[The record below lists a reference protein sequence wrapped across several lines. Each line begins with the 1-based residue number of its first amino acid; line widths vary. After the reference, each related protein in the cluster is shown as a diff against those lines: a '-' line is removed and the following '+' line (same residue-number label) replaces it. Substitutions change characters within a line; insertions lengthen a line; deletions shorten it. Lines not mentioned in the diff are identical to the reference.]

1 MARRARHSVP
11 TSFHVAPDQGSH
23 PHRGPFAKQTASDFP
38 GGLYVTDSGL
48 GCSWSSEL
56 QITSMSH
63 VCHHKGTEKY
73 AVGDLLDLVLLGL
86 LASGSMTLGAAG
98 VSQLWDQ
105 DGAPK
110 TRAAALVLWAP
121 RQGQLLSHRRQGG
134 LTATKPMVQVPWAGC
149 PKQARCLRSR
159 WGRSLHKGRQAGH
172 EQPPLQRGGLLHTGA
187 MSGHQQPSPVWVVPA
202 LKELALLPFLI
213 CQGRVTI
220 KWAASSRRGRL
231 GLGNTMVALL
241 GKTWGVS
248 DGPL

>member
-1 MARRARHSVP
+1 M
-11 TSFHVAPDQGSH
+11 
-23 PHRGPFAKQTASDFP
+23 GPQ
-38 GGLYVTDSGL
+38 
-48 GCSWSSEL
+48 
-56 QITSMSH
+56 
-63 VCHHKGTEKY
+63 
-73 AVGDLLDLVLLGL
+73 
-86 LASGSMTLGAAG
+86 
-98 VSQLWDQ
+98 
-105 DGAPK
+105 
-110 TRAAALVLWAP
+110 
-121 RQGQLLSHRRQGG
+121 RQGQLPWFSGPQDEGSCCPTGGKVDSLPQNQWCKSHRQ
-134 LTATKPMVQVPWAGC
+134 APAHC

-213 CQGRVTI
+213 CQGRVTS